1 MNKPAIISFWR
12 GFPRSG
18 WLLMLVV
25 VGLMLVGVEEPSS
38 AIERNRKNLLKIQ
51 LKSDKKRSKTR
62 IVMRLNQ
69 GGYYETEEDHE
80 NRKLLIKLFKFHN
93 FGAQPIKLVNDPLI
107 KGVNISK
114 KEQYLEIAVYLKIDS
129 YNFKVSL
136 FESPAMCVVDIRATE
151 PVAKVTPPVKKSAA
165 VVSPVTEESEVQEK
179 PAPKDTDKPEVK
191 VQKTIKSKAKPELEV
206 VPEPSLE
213 PLPTVT
219 EDVAEPPAAVLA
231 EKPESGPV
239 PPPIGSALDLKK
251 ESPSS
256 VPVEIPVAEPGAEP
270 EPIAA
275 GSKIDPP
282 PGQELFNQALK
293 AYQEEDYVA
302 AEEFFSQLID
312 SFPDSF
318 LNIPAQF
325 RRFDAR
331 AQAVIVAGGNRDRLA
346 GVIDEFLSAVRI
358 HEDHSEAPW
367 AFLQVARLY
376 EKMEFFYE
384 AASVYKALL
393 TRYPESP
400 FAAAANFALARLNF
414 FLKRYQSAYDDFSS
428 LLERQPEGGFS
439 VYAHYYRANA
449 LSYLGKA
456 RQALDEYRVGLEKD
470 PDFLQRDP
478 LSLYLLGSSYHRLQ
492 RYLEAKEYFL
502 MMRNLFPENKNTPQA
517 LAKIGEI
524 LVVEKKLPEA
534 MLMFTTVVKEFP
546 DSEGDVVSRLK
557 MAILGEDHKLR
568 RKLQQINENYADFL
582 ESEAAYGYLIEHHP
596 ESPFT
601 DIARLELG
609 QLYFRQGQYE
619 KARQVLGVML
629 TRRLEPGLRDVAFT
643 TLKKAIFAEIEER
656 YKESNYETIVALQHE
671 YGDDFLSRP
680 SAIYPFLWVGEALH
694 KEGFKSGALEV
705 YREVAKLKPTF
716 RQKLVIN
723 WGVGDLL
730 IGLERFEEAES
741 FLATLDLKAL
751 PTAWRARMLLLK
763 VRLLKRRGLVREAL
777 ELLDK
782 VKIDVAESA
791 IKERLNIGLL
801 EVDLLLLKKE
811 ERYALKILQQTAVLA
826 FTHPREIEVD
836 QRLLMGYRLAR
847 MLYKEKKYDA
857 ASAWLTKLVLLAP
870 VSELPELF
878 YWQLR
883 CQIGLSQEAKI
894 EALLKRL
901 KQDYRESP
909 WTVSAQ
915 TAVQDFKWQ
924 QESRSLK

>member
-1 MNKPAIISFWR
+1 MNKPAKISFWR
-12 GFPRSG
+12 GFPRFG

-25 VGLMLVGVEEPSS
+25 VGLMLVGVEPSS

-51 LKSDKKRSKTR
+51 LKSDKKRSKSR

-80 NRKLLIKLFKFHN
+80 NRKLLIKLFEFHN

-129 YNFKVSL
+129 YSFKVSL

-165 VVSPVTEESEVQEK
+165 VVSPVTVDPEVQEK
-179 PAPKDTDKPEVK
+179 PAPGSSDKPEVK
-191 VQKTIKSKAKPELEV
+191 VQEPIKSKVKSELKVE
-206 VPEPSLE
+206 PEPGIK

-219 EDVAEPPAAVLA
+219 EKVAEPPAAVLA
-231 EKPESGPV
+231 EKPESEPV
-239 PPPIGSALDLKK
+239 PPPLGSALDLKK
-251 ESPSS
+251 VSPPSM
-256 VPVEIPVAEPGAEP
+256 PVEIPVAEPGAKP
-270 EPIAA
+270 EPGAS
-275 GSKIDPP
+275 GPKIDPP

-302 AEEFFSQLID
+302 AEEFFGQLID
-312 SFPDSF
+312 SFPDSP

-358 HEDHSEAPW
+358 HEDHFEAPW

-384 AASVYKALL
+384 AAGVYKALL
-393 TRYPESP
+393 TRYPESS
-400 FAAAANFALARLNF
+400 FAAAANFDLARLNF

-502 MMRNLFPENKNTPQA
+502 MMRNLFPENENTPQA

-568 RKLQQINENYADFL
+568 QKLQRVNENYAGFL

-619 KARQVLGVML
+619 KARQVLGLML
-629 TRRLEPGLRDVAFT
+629 TRRLEPGLREVAFT

-656 YKESNYETIVALQHE
+656 YKESNYETIVTLQHE

-680 SAIYPFLWVGEALH
+680 SAIYPFLWIGEALH
-694 KEGFKSGALEV
+694 KEGFKTGALEV

-730 IGLERFEEAES
+730 IGLDRFEEAES

-782 VKIDVAESA
+782 VKSDVAKSA
-791 IKERLNIGLL
+791 IKERVEMALL
-801 EVDLLLLKKE
+801 EVDLLLLKE
-811 ERYALKILQQTAVLA
+811 DERQALETLRRAVTLA
-826 FTHPREIEVD
+826 YMHPQEIEAD
-836 QRLLMGYRLAR
+836 QRLLQGYRLAR

-857 ASAWLTKLVLLAP
+857 ASAWLTKLALLAP
-870 VSELPELF
+870 VPELAELF

-894 EALLKRL
+894 EALLNRL
-901 KQDYRESP
+901 QQDYRESP

-915 TAVQDFKWQ
+915 TAVQNFKWQ